1 MARLSRMKTIVCLKW
16 APTVHP
22 VRLVR
27 PGIQLL
33 RSPTLPTRLINLS
46 VTQRWMKIRKMLRL
60 KELRE
65 LTLTLMQWLISARV
79 RTL

>member
-1 MARLSRMKTIVCLKW
+1 MNRLQQ
-16 APTVHP
+16 AD
-22 VRLVR
+22 
-27 PGIQLL
+27 
-33 RSPTLPTRLINLS
+33 LS